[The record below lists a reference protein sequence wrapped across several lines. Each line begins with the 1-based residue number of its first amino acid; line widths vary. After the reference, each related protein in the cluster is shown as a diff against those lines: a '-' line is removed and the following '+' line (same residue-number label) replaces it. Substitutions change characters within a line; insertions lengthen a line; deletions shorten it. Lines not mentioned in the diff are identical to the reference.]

1 MKAKILIVAII
12 ILSINVLTTANAD
25 AQMVAFDIDELGIFP
40 EGNASA
46 RATVN
51 CDPALK
57 SIESG
62 LIEAGKKRQ
71 AYGYSVQIFFE
82 SGVDAQKKAEN
93 VAKKFKAD
101 SKTNEEAY
109 VFYEAPYFKVRAGDC
124 RSRLEA
130 TRLKKNIEAKFPGCF
145 IIECKISYPQL

>member
-1 MKAKILIVAII
+1 MKTKFLILFFITLIFSA
-12 ILSINVLTTANAD
+12 LTAR
-25 AQMVAFDIDELGIFP
+25 AQQVVFDIDELGIFP

-46 RATVN
+46 SAKVA
-51 CDPALK
+51 CPPALK

-93 VAKKFKAD
+93 VAKKFEND
-101 SKTNEEAY
+101 SKSNQKAY

-124 RSRLEA
+124 RTRLDA
-130 TRLKKNIEAKFPGCF
+130 TRLKKNIEAQFPGCF
-145 IIECKISYPQL
+145 IIECKIDYRNCDL

>member
-1 MKAKILIVAII
+1 MKTRSSVLIFILLIVSVMSA
-12 ILSINVLTTANAD
+12 NNANA
-25 AQMVAFDIDELGIFP
+25 QRVVFDIDELGVFP

-46 RATVN
+46 TASVS

-93 VAKKFKAD
+93 VVEKFKKD

-130 TRLKKNIEAKFPGCF
+130 TRLKKSIEAQFPGCF

>member
-1 MKAKILIVAII
+1 MMAKTLMLVFITLIF
-12 ILSINVLTTANAD
+12 STLTVE
-25 AQMVAFDIDELGIFP
+25 AQRVVFDIDELGIFP
-40 EGNASA
+40 DSEGNAPANAS
-46 RATVN
+46 VN

-71 AYGYSVQIFFE
+71 SYGYSVQIFFE
-82 SGVDAQKKAEN
+82 SGVDAQTKAEN
-93 VAKKFKAD
+93 VAKKFKND
-101 SKTNEEAY
+101 TKSNEEAY

-130 TRLKKNIEAKFPGCF
+130 TRLKKNIEAQFPGCF

>member
-1 MKAKILIVAII
+1 MKSRLSLVVFISLIV
-12 ILSINVLTTANAD
+12 NVFTAS
-25 AQMVAFDIDELGIFP
+25 AQRVVLDIDDLGIFTD
-40 EGNASA
+40 GAATASA
-46 RATVN
+46 KVS

-57 SIESG
+57 SVEAG
-62 LIEAGKKRQ
+62 LIEAGRKRQ

-93 VAKKFKAD
+93 VARKFKND
-101 SKTNEEAY
+101 SKSNEEAY

-130 TRLKKNIEAKFPGCF
+130 TRLKKSIEAMFPGCF

>member
-1 MKAKILIVAII
+1 MRAKNLLFIITILIFSTLA
-12 ILSINVLTTANAD
+12 AK
-25 AQMVAFDIDELGIFP
+25 AQRVVFDIDELGIFP
-40 EGNASA
+40 EGAVQASA
-46 RATVN
+46 KVA

-62 LIEAGKKRQ
+62 LVSAGKKRQ

-82 SGVDAQKKAEN
+82 SGVDAQKKAEKI
-93 VAKKFKAD
+93 AQKFSLDTK
-101 SKTNEEAY
+101 SKEEAY

-124 RSRLEA
+124 RTRLEA

-145 IIECKISYPQL
+145 IIECKISYPKL